1 MAHFILIPCQEQE
14 DIYLAHK
21 QLNEQIAECF
31 KASKSDTFTV
41 AHDNI
46 PSDDLERVF
55 KTRENCDIPYG
66 TTTTLGQSGCAIYC
80 LHQALRLKKGL
91 QISIAD
97 LADIVASQGYYFP
110 GRGTYHCLYDHCL
123 EDHCLGDSSNDS
135 SDKSHRACSIQ
146 QLYDYLSYESLPL
159 ATTLVDNSIY
169 WGRNSGSHFVN
180 VGGIDHVGVYI
191 YDSEENHRIFMEHE
205 KFIAACKVAWLW

>member
-31 KASKSDTFTV
+31 KSSKSETFTV

-55 KTRENCDIPYG
+55 KTRENCNIPYG

-97 LADIVASQGYYFP
+97 LADIVASQGYYYP
-110 GRGTYHCLYDHCL
+110 GRGTYHCLFDHC
-123 EDHCLGDSSNDS
+123 HAARTGSV
-135 SDKSHRACSIQ
+135 Q
-146 QLYDYLSYESLPL
+146 QLYDYLCYEGLPL
-159 ATTLVDNSIY
+159 ATVLVDNAIY
-169 WGRNSGSHFVN
+169 WGKNTGSHFIN
-180 VGGIDHVGVYI
+180 VGGITKNGVYI
-191 YDSEENHRIFMEHE
+191 YDSEEDHRIFMEHK
-205 KFIAACKVAWLW
+205 KFISASKVVWLW